1 MSLLALDDEDMLVKL
16 EFLDDPA
23 RTEEA
28 GLLPLPRM
36 MYPDE
41 EDPHGSIFTEHGSLF
56 TEHGSLFTEHG
67 SIFTQHGSIFTQH
80 GSIFTE
86 HGSIFTE
93 HGSIFT

>member
-67 SIFTQHGSIFTQH
+67 SIFT
-80 GSIFTE
+80 E

>member
-41 EDPHGSIFTEHGSLF
+41 EDPYHPIIRGRGRFFEFELG
-56 TEHGSLFTEHG
+56 
-67 SIFTQHGSIFTQH
+67 
-80 GSIFTE
+80 
-86 HGSIFTE
+86 
-93 HGSIFT
+93 

>member
-41 EDPHGSIFTEHGSLF
+41 DDPYHPIIRGRGRFG
-56 TEHGSLFTEHG
+56 
-67 SIFTQHGSIFTQH
+67 
-80 GSIFTE
+80 
-86 HGSIFTE
+86 
-93 HGSIFT
+93 